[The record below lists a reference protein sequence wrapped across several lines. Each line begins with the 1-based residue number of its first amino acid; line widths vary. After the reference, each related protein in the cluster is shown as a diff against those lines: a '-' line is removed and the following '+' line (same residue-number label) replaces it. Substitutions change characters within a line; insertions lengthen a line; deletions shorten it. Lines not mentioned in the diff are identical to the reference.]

1 MSLINVY
8 NLKKYMCAS
17 GRQRKGREK

>member
-8 NLKKYMCAS
+8 NLKKYMCTS